1 MIPNKSSFKFEELT
15 PITGVK
21 PYVLRYWETEFP
33 EIAPVISDSG
43 HKIYSRKDLEIILK
57 IKKLLFDD
65 KMNIPAVKAFVS
77 SEKMVAAE
85 LQEDVATEPESYVS
99 KLLSPTLSDIKPYV
113 ENTLHLIE
121 EIKIKRNW

>member
-15 PITGVK
+15 PITGIK
-21 PYVLRYWETEFP
+21 PYVLRYWETECP

-65 KMNIPAVKAFVS
+65 KMNIPTVKAFVS
-77 SEKMVAAE
+77 NEKMVAAE
-85 LQEDVATEPESYVS
+85 LQEDVFTESYVS
-99 KLLSPTLSDIKPYV
+99 KILTPSLSDLRPYV
-113 ENTLHLIE
+113 ETALNIIQ

>member
-15 PITGVK
+15 PITGIK

-33 EIAPVISDSG
+33 EIAPVVSDSG
-43 HKIYSRKDLEIILK
+43 HKIYSRKDLEVILK

-65 KMNIPAVKAFVS
+65 KMSIPTVKAFVS
-77 SEKMVAAE
+77 NEKMVAAE
-85 LQEDVATEPESYVS
+85 LQEDVFTESYVS
-99 KLLSPTLSDIKPYV
+99 NILTPSLSDLRPYV
-113 ENTLHLIE
+113 ETSLNLIQ

>member
-15 PITGVK
+15 PITGIK

-33 EIAPVISDSG
+33 EIAPVVSDSG
-43 HKIYSRKDLEIILK
+43 HKIYSRKDLEVILK

-65 KMNIPAVKAFVS
+65 KMSIPTVKAFVS
-77 SEKMVAAE
+77 NEKMVAAE
-85 LQEDVATEPESYVS
+85 LQEDVFTESYVS
-99 KLLSPTLSDIKPYV
+99 NILNPSLSYLRPYV
-113 ENTLHLIE
+113 ETSLNLIQ

>member
-33 EIAPVISDSG
+33 EIAPVASDSG
-43 HKIYSRKDLEIILK
+43 QKIYTRKDLEIILK
-57 IKKLLFDD
+57 IKKLLFED
-65 KMNIPAVKAFVS
+65 KMTIPAAKAI
-77 SEKMVAAE
+77 VANQK
-85 LQEDVATEPESYVS
+85 LDVEHIEEID
-99 KLLSPTLSDIKPYV
+99 SDETVLPDLRPYIHSALDLIK
-113 ENTLHLIE
+113 